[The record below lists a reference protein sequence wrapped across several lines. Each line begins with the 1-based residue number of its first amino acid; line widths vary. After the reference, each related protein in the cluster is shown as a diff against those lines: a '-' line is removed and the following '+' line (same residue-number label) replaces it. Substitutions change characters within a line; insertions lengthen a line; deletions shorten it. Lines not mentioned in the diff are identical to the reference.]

1 MDVAAST
8 ALFRADGLACLRG
21 GRTIF
26 SGISFSLDGGAALV
40 VTGPNGSGKSSLL
53 RVLAGLLRP
62 LAGQIAWAGR
72 AVEEDPAAH
81 RRRLAFLGHAD
92 AVKGTLTALDNLSF
106 WAHLAD
112 PREAGERARLALEA
126 VGLAGRADLPGRHL
140 SAGQR
145 RRLALAR
152 VIAAPARL
160 WLLDEPTVA
169 LDEDGRARLAAEI
182 ARHRRSGGIVVAATH
197 APLGLEGEEALAIGD
212 FAGDP
217 GEAATAW

>member
-1 MDVAAST
+1 MDHWQGSLLEA
-8 ALFRADGLACLRG
+8 RNLACLRG
-21 GRTIF
+21 GRIVFTN
-26 SGISFSLDGGAALV
+26 LDLALDPGAALV

-92 AVKGTLTALDNLSF
+92 AVKGPLTALDNLSF
-106 WAHLAD
+106 WAHQAD
-112 PREAGERARLALEA
+112 PRQAVERARLALEA
-126 VGLAGRADLPGRHL
+126 VGLAGRAEFPGRHL

-160 WLLDEPTVA
+160 WLLDEPTIA
-169 LDEDGRARLAAEI
+169 LDDDGRARLAAEI
-182 ARHRRSGGIVVAATH
+182 ARHRRGGGIVVAATH
-197 APLGLEGEEALAIGD
+197 APLGLPGEVTLAIGD
-212 FAGDP
+212 FAGDA
-217 GEAATAW
+217 GEAAAA